1 MSSGKPYRLLKY
13 KPHSTFSL
21 SKMALKY
28 LEQMLP
34 IALFTLFKKGE
45 SFMLQDP
52 TCFGLTTFLE
62 FKIILTLND

>member
-1 MSSGKPYRLLKY
+1 
-13 KPHSTFSL
+13 
-21 SKMALKY
+21 MALKY

-62 FKIILTLND
+62 LKIILTLND